1 MPYPLE
7 DIKVIDLTRV
17 LAGPYCTMMLGD
29 MGAEIL
35 KIEPPRTGDDSRS
48 YGPPF
53 IKGESSYFL
62 SLNRNKKSI
71 VIDLKSSDGREILRK
86 LVEKADVLVEN
97 FRPGVM
103 KKLKLDYPSLM
114 KYNPRLIYCSITGF
128 GQDGPYSQRP
138 GYDIVGFSMSGMMS
152 ITGEEGRPP
161 VKMGIPVAD
170 IGSGM
175 FAAYAILAALISR
188 GKSGEG
194 QYIDVSLLDG
204 QVSWLTF
211 QAGNYFGTGINPEK
225 LGSAHPSIAPY
236 QAFKAMDD
244 YFIIAIGND
253 VQWRVFCKA
262 LKEKELADR
271 VEFRTN
277 PLRSKNRELLAN
289 MLGAIFASKP
299 ASHWLTLL
307 ERAGI
312 PCGPIN
318 KLDQIL
324 SDRHIRHRGMVQEI
338 SHPTA
343 GEIKQL
349 GIPYKLSSV
358 SGNIKKA
365 PPILGEDTDHVL
377 RSIGYRE
384 DQIRRFKSRGSVK

>member
-35 KIEPPRTGDDSRS
+35 KIEPPGTGDDSRS

-71 VIDLKSSDGREILRK
+71 VIDLKSGDGREILYK

-103 KKLKLDYPSLM
+103 KKLKIDYPSLI

-128 GQDGPYSQRP
+128 GQNGPYSQRP

-152 ITGEEGRPP
+152 ITGEQGRPP

-204 QVSWLTF
+204 QV
-211 QAGNYFGTGINPEK
+211 
-225 LGSAHPSIAPY
+225 
-236 QAFKAMDD
+236 
-244 YFIIAIGND
+244 
-253 VQWRVFCKA
+253 
-262 LKEKELADR
+262 
-271 VEFRTN
+271 
-277 PLRSKNRELLAN
+277 
-289 MLGAIFASKP
+289 
-299 ASHWLTLL
+299 
-307 ERAGI
+307 
-312 PCGPIN
+312 
-318 KLDQIL
+318 
-324 SDRHIRHRGMVQEI
+324 
-338 SHPTA
+338 
-343 GEIKQL
+343 
-349 GIPYKLSSV
+349 
-358 SGNIKKA
+358 
-365 PPILGEDTDHVL
+365 
-377 RSIGYRE
+377 
-384 DQIRRFKSRGSVK
+384 

>member
-1 MPYPLE
+1 
-7 DIKVIDLTRV
+7 
-17 LAGPYCTMMLGD
+17 
-29 MGAEIL
+29 
-35 KIEPPRTGDDSRS
+35 
-48 YGPPF
+48 
-53 IKGESSYFL
+53 
-62 SLNRNKKSI
+62 
-71 VIDLKSSDGREILRK
+71 
-86 LVEKADVLVEN
+86 
-97 FRPGVM
+97 
-103 KKLKLDYPSLM
+103 
-114 KYNPRLIYCSITGF
+114 
-128 GQDGPYSQRP
+128 
-138 GYDIVGFSMSGMMS
+138 MS
-152 ITGEEGRPP
+152 ITGEQGRPP
-161 VKMGIPVAD
+161 VKMGVPVAD

-236 QAFKAMDD
+236 QAFKAVDD

-262 LKEKELADR
+262 LKEKELGESL
-271 VEFRTN
+271 EFRTN

-289 MLGAIFASKP
+289 MLGTIFASKP

-343 GEIKQL
+343 GKIKQL

-358 SGNIKKA
+358 SGNIRKA